1 MDQPLSLKT
10 GTPSKDDL
18 LLVAHEL
25 GTSWKM
31 LGRALGLPDAV
42 LEQIEEDEHKLF
54 EKCYSEYKR
63 HAPVIVN

>member
-31 LGRALGLPDAV
+31 LGRALDVSDAV
-42 LEQIEEDEHKLF
+42 LEQIEEDEPKLF
-54 EKCYSEYKR
+54 EKCYSEYKC
-63 HAPVIVN
+63 HDPVIVN